1 MFRRALSLGMNAWKD
16 PKKKIKEC
24 HSKINII
31 FTTCYVLQ
39 MESPMDEKFTVM
51 IASDCKKLQLL
62 YNAVTIMLE
71 FYVTRWAHVIG

>member
-1 MFRRALSLGMNAWKD
+1 LESIEVLDGYLNKKITEVTILMFRRALSLGMNAWKD

-51 IASDCKKLQLL
+51 IASDCKKL
-62 YNAVTIMLE
+62 
-71 FYVTRWAHVIG
+71 